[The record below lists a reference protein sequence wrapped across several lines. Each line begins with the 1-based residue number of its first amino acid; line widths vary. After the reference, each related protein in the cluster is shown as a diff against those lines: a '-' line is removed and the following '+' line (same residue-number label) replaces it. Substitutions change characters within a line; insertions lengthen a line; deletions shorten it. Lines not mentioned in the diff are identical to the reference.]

1 MKNKNHFSIMTPPI
15 MQRFFLP
22 GFWLLASGLCFL
34 PAGCSLPEAKP
45 DAARYYVLPTLAETA
60 VPASS
65 TLHVGVFPVQL
76 PDYLHSRS
84 MAVREGSSEV
94 RYHDDERWAETL
106 DAGLTRVL
114 RAKLAASAQVVVYP
128 FRSDAPRNCD
138 VRVQVLAC
146 EGTADGG
153 VVFSA
158 TFEVFAP
165 GAGAGVP
172 HAFTAEPVKW
182 DGRDY
187 AKLAELL
194 GADAAQLGDAIVAA
208 LPAK

>member
-1 MKNKNHFSIMTPPI
+1 MKNKSHFRIMTPLI
-15 MQRFFLP
+15 LRRLSLP
-22 GFWLLASGLCFL
+22 GFCLLVSGLCFL
-34 PAGCSLPEAKP
+34 PAGCSLPAAKP
-45 DAARYYVLPTLAETA
+45 DAARYYVLPTLAETT
-60 VPASS
+60 VPSS
-65 TLHVGVFPVQL
+65 SALHVGLLPVQL

-84 MAVREGSSEV
+84 MAIREGASEV

-106 DAGLTRVL
+106 DVGLTRVL
-114 RAKLAASAQVVVYP
+114 RTKLAASAQVVLYP
-128 FRSDAPRNCD
+128 FRSDAPRNYD

-158 TFEVFAP
+158 TFEIFVP
-165 GAGAGVP
+165 GAGAGVQ

-194 GADAAQLGDAIVAA
+194 GTDAAQLADAIASA
-208 LPAK
+208 LPTK

>member
-1 MKNKNHFSIMTPPI
+1 MMTSLV
-15 MQRFFLP
+15 MCRLSLP
-22 GFWLLASGLCFL
+22 GFCLLVAGLSVL
-34 PAGCSLPEAKP
+34 PAGCSLPGAKP
-45 DAARYYVLPTLAETA
+45 DAARYYVLPTLAEAA
-60 VPASS
+60 VPPASV
-65 TLHVGVFPVQL
+65 LHVGLFPVQL

-84 MAVREGSSEV
+84 MAVREGASEV

-128 FRSDAPRNCD
+128 FRSDAPRNYD

-158 TFEVFAP
+158 TFEIFAP
-165 GAGAGVP
+165 GAGAGVQ

-194 GADAAQLGDAIVAA
+194 GTDAAQLADAIAAA